1 MSKSSVENV
10 TSKIDQL
17 KLVLAVVVIIAGI
30 VAFSMLQSKVPLVG
44 RVLIF
49 IGSLGLAAVI
59 AWFSEPGR
67 RTMAFAQDSYNEVKR
82 VVWPTRKETIQM
94 TGIVFAF
101 VAVMGLFLWILD
113 KLVAW
118 LLFGVL
124 LGWK

>member
-1 MSKSSVENV
+1 MSNTSIENV
-10 TSKIDQL
+10 TSTTDRL
-17 KLVLAVVVIIAGI
+17 KLALAVIVIIAGI
-30 VAFSMLQSKVPLVG
+30 VAFSVLESKVPVVG

-49 IGSLGLAAVI
+49 IGSLALAAVI

-67 RTMAFAQDSYNEVKR
+67 RTIAFAQDSYNEVRR
-82 VVWPTRKETIQM
+82 VVWPTRKETFQM

-101 VAVMGLFLWILD
+101 VAVMGLFLWVLD